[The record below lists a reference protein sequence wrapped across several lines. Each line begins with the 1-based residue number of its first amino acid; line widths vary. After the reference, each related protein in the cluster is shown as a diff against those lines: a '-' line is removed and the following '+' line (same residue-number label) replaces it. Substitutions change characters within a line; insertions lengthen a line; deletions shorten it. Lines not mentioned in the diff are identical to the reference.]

1 MINTLITITL
11 FLRDTFIPYRD
22 STLTWLLKENLGG
35 NSRTVM
41 VATISPADDNYEE
54 TLSTLRY
61 ADRAKKITNHAVVNE
76 DQNAKI
82 IRELRAEVEMLRK
95 ILSTKTGNES
105 EDLLDKITENENFM
119 KTISLTWT
127 EKRSGQ
133 NIGERRQA
141 LERMGVHLDSRGAK
155 EGFKSDGNQFYISR
169 LSSDPSMNEVL
180 IYYLKDNT
188 TKVGTDAASVEQDI
202 KLKGLG
208 IKSEHCF
215 FIRENE
221 ELFVSSV
228 ESAATCINGRTIVE
242 KTKLEHGDRM
252 LLGSNNF
259 FRVYCSQAKLEPFD
273 WNNAQAEVMMD
284 HENNNVLDNIFTNL
298 TKKYNEERNENFD
311 KNDESIINWLDD
323 KDSSFRDAQFRK
335 SLEKLKSGWLS
346 AASMVRDANVVAK
359 ELERPVKYSI
369 TLQIPPEK
377 LSANNS
383 TGVFVEDPSILVKS
397 IKNGCQIWTLEKLD
411 SRLKDMIDIYDKV
424 TTDNLPY
431 SEIGVSLPDPFFDSI
446 ENHVLIGV
454 ANIHLQPLFHD
465 IKFEYNTPIIAQDGR
480 MSGKL
485 LMELHRTSGHME
497 MVTGDSDNSEVMSE
511 SSKMTTSTND
521 EDISQ
526 GQQNM
531 SMKFRFSIKSVSG
544 LPQSLSHFVF
554 CQYTFMGM
562 EPVVIPSLP
571 KQSKTSG
578 SAEFIFNFAQDYNI
592 NISDSFRSLCK
603 TGVISVQVFGQ
614 KSKGFFSIRE
624 ALRDRRRAQT
634 VGERY
639 SVAHPDL
646 CWVCFNLNLKCEHR
660 NTRWSEL
667 VRNIQLWVE
676 IQVK

>member
-1 MINTLITITL
+1 MTIV
-11 FLRDTFIPYRD
+11 FSRDTFIPYRD

-76 DQNAKI
+76 DQNARV

-95 ILSTKTGNES
+95 MLSTKTGNES

-119 KTISLTWT
+119 KTISLTWK

-133 NIGERRQA
+133 NIEERRQA
-141 LERMGVHLDSRGAK
+141 LERMGVHLDSRGDRDR
-155 EGFKSDGNQFYISR
+155 SQLNNQFYISR
-169 LSSDPSMNEVL
+169 LSSDPSMNELLV
-180 IYYLKDNT
+180 YYLKDNT
-188 TKVGTDAASVEQDI
+188 TKVGTASASIEQDI
-202 KLKGLG
+202 KLTGLG
-208 IKSEHCF
+208 IKNEHCF
-215 FIRENE
+215 FIREND
-221 ELFVSSV
+221 ELFVSGLD
-228 ESAATCINGRTIVE
+228 SAITCINGRTIHE
-242 KTKLEHGDRM
+242 RTKLEHGDRL

-259 FRVYCSQAKLEPFD
+259 FRIYCFQTKLEPFD
-273 WNNAQAEVMMD
+273 WSSAQAEVMMD

-298 TKKYNEERNENFD
+298 TKKYNEEREENLER
-311 KNDESIINWLDD
+311 NDQSIMNWLDD

-335 SLEKLKSGWLS
+335 SLDKLKSGWLR
-346 AASMVRDANVVAK
+346 AAAMVRDANVVAK

-377 LSANNS
+377 LSANNA

-397 IKNGCQIWTLEKLD
+397 IKNGSQIWTLEKLD

-454 ANIHLQPLFHD
+454 ANLHLQPLFHD

-485 LMELHRTSGHME
+485 LMEIHRTSGHMDLA
-497 MVTGDSDNSEVMSE
+497 TGDGDNSEVMSE
-511 SSKMTTSTND
+511 SSRMTTSTS
-521 EDISQ
+521 EDDSQ
-526 GQQNM
+526 M
-531 SMKFRFSIKSVSG
+531 TIKFRFSIKSISG

-571 KQSKTSG
+571 QQSKTSG
-578 SAEFIFNFAQDYNI
+578 SAEFLFNFAKDYTV

-634 VGERY
+634 IAERY

-646 CWVCFNLNLKCEHR
+646 CWVCFNLKVKNLFIIDLHVADLNVCF
-660 NTRWSEL
+660 
-667 VRNIQLWVE
+667 
-676 IQVK
+676 